1 MAYLAAL
8 ELSNHGDSEG
18 VITLAANGQ
27 PTVMA
32 FLWMDRERW
41 YFIANTSSLASGTMP
56 YSQTQ
61 WHQIAPF
68 ESNEAPV
75 RTELSIPQ
83 PMAAELFYSAAAAI
97 D

>member
-1 MAYLAAL
+1 
-8 ELSNHGDSEG
+8 
-18 VITLAANGQ
+18 
-27 PTVMA
+27 
-32 FLWMDRERW
+32 MDRERR
-41 YFIANTSSLASGTMP
+41 YFITNKSSLAAGTP
-56 YSQTQ
+56 YSQTR

-83 PMAAELFYSAAAAI
+83 PMAAEFFYSAAAAI